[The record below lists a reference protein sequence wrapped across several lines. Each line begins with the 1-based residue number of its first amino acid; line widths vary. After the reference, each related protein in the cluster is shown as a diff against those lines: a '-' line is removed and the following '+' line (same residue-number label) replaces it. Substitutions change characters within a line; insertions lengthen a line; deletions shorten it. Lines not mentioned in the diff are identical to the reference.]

1 MISDQFSKNAEDASV
16 KSDQLISLLMI
27 LGSAVKDIEDEEM
40 TSAIFLARNLAQ
52 EIDIFVEQI
61 RRGHHE

>member
-1 MISDQFSKNAEDASV
+1 MESCQLKQNAEDASI

-27 LGSAVKDIEDEEM
+27 LGNSVRDIEDEEM

-52 EIDIFVEQI
+52 EIDAFVEKVRKGKQ
-61 RRGHHE
+61 